1 MTRLR
6 NAVFALL
13 LALAGGCTPHW
24 QEPPHAPG
32 FEPPRIEG
40 TRFHTGD
47 GTVLPLAHW
56 KARAPRAVVIALH
69 GFNDYRRAFVWS
81 APLLAAQGVDVL
93 AFDQRGFGGSP
104 EAGLWA
110 GKERLAA
117 DVRTLVRLVHARD
130 GDRPIFLLGESMGA
144 AVAVLA
150 AAEPDTAARLAGV
163 ILVSPAAWGWSE
175 LNPFYRA
182 TLWTMAHIAPGW
194 RLTGGGLKRV
204 ASDNFAALR
213 AMGRDPLIIKATR
226 VDAIYGLVDLMQAAL
241 DAAPGM
247 RPGTMV
253 LYGGKDEIVPA
264 HAIRAL
270 IARLPGGMTTVR
282 RYENG
287 YHLLLRDHGRRR
299 AVRDIL
305 AFIDR
310 RIAGPARAPGRG
322 PVAQDA
328 AASRRCHAREWTN
341 RGFAASRPVDRPHGQ
356 TESGRGEDCPNAA
369 MSMEVN

>member
-1 MTRLR
+1 MMRPRRAALG
-6 NAVFALL
+6 LL
-13 LALAGGCTPHW
+13 LALSAGCAPHRL
-24 QEPPHAPG
+24 EPPHAPG

-40 TRFHTGD
+40 ACFHTGD

-56 KARAPRAVVIALH
+56 KARTPRAVVIALH

-81 APLLAAQGVDVL
+81 APLLAAGGVDVI

-104 EAGLWA
+104 GAGLWA

-150 AAEPDTAARLAGV
+150 AAQPDTAAQLAGV
-163 ILVSPAAWGWSE
+163 VLVSPAAWGWSE
-175 LNPFYRA
+175 LNPVYRA
-182 TLWTMAHIAPGW
+182 TLWTIAHVAPGW
-194 RLTGGGLKRV
+194 RLTGRGLARV
-204 ASDNFAALR
+204 ASDNSVALR
-213 AMGRDPLIIKATR
+213 AMGRDPLIIKETR

-247 RPGTMV
+247 GPETMV

-270 IARLPGGMTTVR
+270 IARLPDERTTVR
-282 RYENG
+282 RYGNG
-287 YHLLLRDHGRRR
+287 YHLLLRDHDRRR

-310 RIAGPARAPGRG
+310 RITRSPRSPTVRKDISQEVAAVRVRIPADKSRVSGESPAPPAR
-322 PVAQDA
+322 
-328 AASRRCHAREWTN
+328 
-341 RGFAASRPVDRPHGQ
+341 
-356 TESGRGEDCPNAA
+356 
-369 MSMEVN
+369 